1 MKWLLLVL
9 IGLFSAC
16 NSSQRILGELEI
28 REDSDWDSKVYLLD
42 TKSLDALAASYL
54 SEVIDSSL
62 ITEDGTFEFKNLEMV
77 ENPCLYLIAI
87 QKKGIKYKNQL
98 ENNDPL
104 KSNYIPVI
112 YDGISPIHL
121 IAQADSLFSTFRFID
136 PSPSN
141 SELEKLRDIRIQAY
155 HEYINEIRSLENEE
169 TTILD
174 EEIAKIHFQESM
186 MKFAEDTNNVLAGML
201 AYRLVSPEND
211 YERVPE
217 FVWNQ
222 CSKWRSSQP
231 ENQFVTQLC
240 KIANSRKLPLMIGGE
255 VPDFRLPMMNSDTFN
270 LRDILADKLTL
281 IDFWGSWCAPC
292 RYENRNVLVPL
303 WEETHNMGFG
313 IIAYALDSSK
323 SNWTKSI
330 QKDGADR
337 WYQASHLKG
346 DEAPLMNAC
355 KITTIPANYLVDNQ
369 GKIIA
374 KNLHGIE
381 LQEFVRDYLKNGQ

>member
-1 MKWLLLVL
+1 
-9 IGLFSAC
+9 
-16 NSSQRILGELEI
+16 
-28 REDSDWDSKVYLLD
+28 
-42 TKSLDALAASYL
+42 
-54 SEVIDSSL
+54 
-62 ITEDGTFEFKNLEMV
+62 
-77 ENPCLYLIAI
+77 
-87 QKKGIKYKNQL
+87 
-98 ENNDPL
+98 
-104 KSNYIPVI
+104 YIPVI